1 MGLDM
6 YAYRMPLDTL
16 SKWQEEYAPDDV
28 DDTWYSFNPR
38 MAARQVQGFKHLTDA
53 ELSKKTQ
60 LERDWYWDTI
70 RVADAQVD
78 KLQLLEVNYHY
89 WRKFNALHGWM
100 ENLWRER
107 SGAGDAENFN
117 CTTVRLGKEDLDRL
131 YAERNSL
138 TPVGGFFFGAKEV
151 YPEDVKSLETFLE
164 KARKDVDTNAI
175 FYDSWW

>member
-6 YAYRMPLDTL
+6 YAYRMPLDVL
-16 SKWQEEYAPDDV
+16 SKWQEKYGEPIG
-28 DDTWYSFNPR
+28 DDTLYNFNPR
-38 MAARQVQGFKHLTDA
+38 MAARQVYGFKHLTDE
-53 ELSKKTQ
+53 ELRMKSQ

-78 KLQLLEVNYHY
+78 KMNLLEVNYHY

-100 ENLWRER
+100 ERLWRER
-107 SGAGDAENFN
+107 SGAGAGEHFN
-117 CTTVRLGKEDLDRL
+117 CQTVRLSKEDLNRL
-131 YAERNSL
+131 YAERNNL
-138 TPVGGFFFGAKEV
+138 TPVSGFFFGSMEV

-164 KARKDVDTNAI
+164 KAMKDVDTNAI